1 MRPALRVD
9 DSLTAA
15 ELARGG
21 KRQQDARVRARIL
34 AIRYLRLGHTV
45 PEAATALGMS
55 ERQLRTWVHRY
66 NAEGIMGLRDRPRPG
81 QPPRL
86 APERVEQFRK
96 RVRSGPRPEEGV
108 CTLRGMDFQ
117 RILEE
122 EFDAKYSLP
131 GVYFLLHRLG
141 FSSLVP
147 RPKHREADEQA
158 QAAFK
163 KTSRSASRKFTRGI
177 PTKRSKSG
185 SKTKRAS
192 VSKGR

>member
-15 ELARGG
+15 ELARRA
-21 KRQQDARVRARIL
+21 KRQQDARVRTRIL

-45 PEAATALGMS
+45 PEAAHVLGMS

-66 NAEGIMGLRDRPRPG
+66 NAEGIPGLRDRPRPG

-86 APERVEQFRK
+86 SPDRVEGFK
-96 RVRSGPRPEEGV
+96 ERVRSGPRSADGV
-108 CTLRGMDFQ
+108 CALRGLDLQ

-147 RPKHREADEQA
+147 RPKHLEADEQA
-158 QAAFK
+158 QATFK
-163 KTSRSASRKFTRGI
+163 KTSRNVSRRSKPAIGAR
-177 PTKRSKSG
+177 RSKSG
-185 SKTKRAS
+185 SRTRRAS
-192 VSKGR
+192 ANKAR

>member
-15 ELARGG
+15 ELARRA

-45 PEAATALGMS
+45 PEAAQVLGMS

-66 NAEGIMGLRDRPRPG
+66 NAESIPGLRDRPRPG

-86 APERVEQFRK
+86 SPDRVEGFK
-96 RVRSGPRPEEGV
+96 ERVRSGPRPTDGV
-108 CTLRGMDFQ
+108 CALRGLDLQ

-147 RPKHREADEQA
+147 RPKHLEADEQA
-158 QAAFK
+158 QATFK
-163 KTSRSASRKFTRGI
+163 KTSRNVSRRSKHAIGAR
-177 PTKRSKSG
+177 RSKSG
-185 SKTKRAS
+185 SRTRRAS
-192 VSKGR
+192 ANKAR